1 VSRFRLKLLRCLA
14 FALLFPVFGT
24 GVVAATT
31 GGTAGFESEAAVEGQ
46 SLKLSAEVGG
56 GDAPFTYQWFKDGAP
71 LAGAT
76 GQRFELAAVRHS
88 DAGLYA
94 VVVSNAAGSAASL
107 PVVVTVS
114 SARPSRLANVS
125 IMAAAAEP
133 VFVGFTL
140 GGEAT
145 RESSRLLVRAA
156 GPALAQFGVTGVLPD
171 PLLEIAGTGGSLL
184 AANDNWGGAAGIAAT
199 AASVGAFPFAVES
212 RDAALVVDLP
222 PGGYTARVADAL
234 GLAGTAAVE
243 LYEVRSGANVP
254 AERLIN
260 LSARAATGGGL
271 VQFTLGF
278 TIEGHD
284 PVRLLVR
291 GVGPELTRLGV
302 SDALADPRLVLFRDR
317 ELVSENEDWG
327 DARAGDIAAAAA
339 AVGAF
344 TLTPGS
350 RDAALLVSL
359 EPGSYTVQLVG
370 RPDAVG
376 PALIE
381 LYAVP

>member
-1 VSRFRLKLLRCLA
+1 
-14 FALLFPVFGT
+14 
-24 GVVAATT
+24 
-31 GGTAGFESEAAVEGQ
+31 
-46 SLKLSAEVGG
+46 
-56 GDAPFTYQWFKDGAP
+56 
-71 LAGAT
+71 
-76 GQRFELAAVRHS
+76 
-88 DAGLYA
+88 
-94 VVVSNAAGSAASL
+94 
-107 PVVVTVS
+107 VS

-156 GPALAQFGVTGVLPD
+156 GPALVQFGVTGVLPD
-171 PLLEIAGTGGSLL
+171 PLLEIAGAGGSLL

-199 AASVGAFPFAVES
+199 AASVGAFPFSVDS

-234 GLAGTAAVE
+234 GLAGTTAVE

-302 SDALADPRLVLFRDR
+302 SDALADPRLVLFRGR
-317 ELVSENEDWG
+317 EVVSENEDWG

-344 TLTPGS
+344 ALTPGS